1 MWIRFEEEQKIEQRY
16 HGNSTDIDELAQIL
30 RAVFFLC
37 TMCTPVTAAILEL
50 SRLAVL
56 LIYLSQAYGCD
67 VQILLHVHF
76 GDKRAILGIG
86 CDKYSCGIGMYTSM
100 ILACTPR

>member
-1 MWIRFEEEQKIEQRY
+1 MY
-16 HGNSTDIDELAQIL
+16 
-30 RAVFFLC
+30 
-37 TMCTPVTAAILEL
+37 TPVTAAILEL
-50 SRLAVL
+50 SGLAVL

-100 ILACTPR
+100 ILACTPRWKGVILKTFCLHLNCGRVAKYTCKFMGYNSFRLI